1 MTGASCQIR
10 EVKLKPGTCISH
22 CSGDLMD
29 SEGVDGKRDEA
40 TDGYRRL
47 NRKCM
52 RSMYIGYGITYAV
65 LVAMFLI
72 IMSFAGN
79 AFGTAQGAAWLLG
92 AIVLALL
99 LAYVLVAPR
108 VYYARY
114 RYMITD
120 DKVDVRYG
128 IVVLRHILVPIER
141 VHQVEVSRGP
151 INNMLGLGRVNI
163 TTAGG
168 VATISYLELDEAEKV
183 ADRLN
188 RLVGAMLRDRV

>member
-1 MTGASCQIR
+1 MDGEGADGRR
-10 EVKLKPGTCISH
+10 E
-22 CSGDLMD
+22 
-29 SEGVDGKRDEA
+29 EA
-40 TDGYRRL
+40 GGYRRL

-52 RSMYIGYGITYAV
+52 RSMYIGYGIAYAV
-65 LVAMFLI
+65 LVVMFLS
-72 IMSFAGN
+72 IMSFAGDALGPARN
-79 AFGTAQGAAWLLG
+79 AAWMLG
-92 AIVLALL
+92 AIILILL
-99 LAYVLVAPR
+99 LAYVAVAPR
-108 VYYARY
+108 IYYSRY

-168 VATISYLELDEAEKV
+168 VATISYLEIDEAEKV

-188 RLVGAMLRDRV
+188 RLVGTLLRDRV

>member
-1 MTGASCQIR
+1 MRSH
-10 EVKLKPGTCISH
+10 EVTLKPGTCISRR
-22 CSGDLMD
+22 SGDPMAN
-29 SEGVDGKRDEA
+29 EGTDGKEEPVM
-40 TDGYRRL
+40 DGYRRL

-65 LVAMFLI
+65 LVILFLSV
-72 IMSFAGN
+72 MRFSGDSFGQARD
-79 AFGTAQGAAWLLG
+79 TVWLLG
-92 AIVLALL
+92 AIALAIILI
-99 LAYVLVAPR
+99 YVVIAPR
-108 VYYARY
+108 VYYSRY

-128 IVVLRHILVPIER
+128 IVILRHIMVPIER

-168 VATISYLELDEAEKV
+168 VATISYLEIDEAEKV

-188 RLVGAMLRDRV
+188 RLVGTMLRERV